1 MYFAPYF
8 LNQNNNTMEIEKSAV
23 ESLKKVFCKGIID
36 KAQKKD
42 LCKMID
48 LHYEFKISEGAGAAK
63 AIDYTLFQLELQLN
77 RIKNG
82 NNKKSG

>member
-1 MYFAPYF
+1 
-8 LNQNNNTMEIEKSAV
+8 MEIEKSAV

-48 LHYEFKISEGAGAAK
+48 LHYEFKISEGAAK

-82 NNKKSG
+82 NNEKSG